1 MTLGEITARFLADHR
16 QGISAVESQS
26 DLETHERVMRLLT
39 SYLSD
44 SASPDVLSAT
54 TLRDFLARWYVEKAC
69 DAKFGS
75 GTGDHIDALRHVDA
89 RLPEPQA
96 VVDSLSKLFE
106 WIRQKEGIDF
116 VQQTSSMLAELRESI
131 PRALEIA
138 ASLWRW
144 LRNRHGAFTFPEF
157 LTTFEEG
164 GHSQYDIDTP
174 GEVGATEGFFR
185 IVKICDA
192 QVEAEDLVSEARVW
206 PILFPAEVVELL
218 LEDFII
224 NLELA
229 RSGEGWQITGC
240 GFVYPPGTD
249 V

>member
-1 MTLGEITARFLADHR
+1 MTLGEITARFLAERR
-16 QGISAVESQS
+16 QGISARESKS
-26 DLETHERVMRLLT
+26 DSETQERVMRLLT
-39 SYLSD
+39 SYFSHDALL
-44 SASPDVLSAT
+44 DVLSAT

-75 GTGDHIDALRHVDA
+75 GTDSRSDSLKSVDA
-89 RLPEPQA
+89 CIPEPH
-96 VVDSLSKLFE
+96 VVIDSLSKLLE
-106 WIRQKEGIDF
+106 WIRHREGVDLN
-116 VQQTSSMLAELRESI
+116 QQTSSMLAELRESI
-131 PRALEIA
+131 PHAIQITG
-138 ASLWRW
+138 SLWSW
-144 LRNRHGAFTFPEF
+144 LGNRRGAFSFPEF

-185 IVKICDA
+185 IVRILEA
-192 QVEAEDLVSEARVW
+192 RVEAEDLISEARVW

-218 LEDFII
+218 LVDFIL

-229 RSGEGWQITGC
+229 RSGDGWHITGC

-249 V
+249 I